1 MPQTA
6 EVPEEED
13 VTQYIARWG
22 VWGPRELDRGAF
34 VSMVQASMPLGWRIL
49 EDQLV
54 VAPERVTL
62 VPHHLL
68 PGDTPPD
75 AGTTDLEVQGGRYA
89 GWWKGFAN
97 SEVTKLGAT
106 PSITGYRV
114 PIEVP
119 AALDEASRR
128 TARRAINAALARYE
142 NEGFFGHNPGV
153 TLRAVGE
160 SDAAYAAIDRPVSS
174 GGSRSGLLFAAGLVA
189 IGALA
194 YTSSEKK

>member
-1 MPQTA
+1 M
-6 EVPEEED
+6 
-13 VTQYIARWG
+13 TQYIARWG

-34 VSMVQASMPLGWRIL
+34 VSMIEASMPLGWRIL

-54 VAPERVTL
+54 VAPERVML
-62 VPHHLL
+62 VPHRLA

-75 AGTTDLEVQGGRYA
+75 PGTTDLEVQSGRYA

-97 SEVTKLGAT
+97 SEVTKLGAS

-114 PIEVP
+114 ALEVP
-119 AALDEASRR
+119 AVLDDA
-128 TARRAINAALARYE
+128 ARRAASRAFNAALARYE

-153 TLRAVGE
+153 TLRAVGVP
-160 SDAAYAAIDRPVSS
+160 DAAYAAIDRPVSS